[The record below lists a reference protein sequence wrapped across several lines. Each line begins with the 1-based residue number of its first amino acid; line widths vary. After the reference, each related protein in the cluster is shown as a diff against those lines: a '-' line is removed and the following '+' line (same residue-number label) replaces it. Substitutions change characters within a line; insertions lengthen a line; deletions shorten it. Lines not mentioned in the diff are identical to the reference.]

1 MSDTT
6 VIQTKAPLEVRDIV
20 SDKSRFVALVL
31 VTFLGLIGIHRF
43 YVGKTGTGIAQILT
57 FGGFGVWTL
66 IDFFLILFGGFRDK
80 DFRPLVK
87 W

>member
-31 VTFLGLIGIHRF
+31 VTFLGLFGIHRF

-66 IDFFLILFGGFRDK
+66 IDFFLILFGGFSDK